1 MRAITVILL
10 AWSIG
15 SASFAQSVPAT
26 EAERRPSLSVATTEI
41 TAGTVTR
48 WLYAEGVAQAARKEF
63 LHFRQAG
70 RVIEIARDAEG
81 RELRA
86 GSQVDAGTL
95 LARIDPRDA
104 QTALDRAEAEAQAAT
119 ERVRAAQASL
129 DHAQANFERQ
139 KDLTERNV
147 STRAQ
152 LDAAKGTYR
161 TAEAGLL
168 EAKANL
174 IVAQAAVTAA
184 QTELERTELTAPFSG
199 TIAQMNIRV
208 GDDVSGAPSDLT
220 DAAQEKS
227 AAIVLIDEA
236 QFDVTL
242 HLPPFE
248 AEGLTEG
255 KGALISDNGT
265 VLASYIRGTRNHDLV
280 LEGNVWSVSPS
291 ITLQRRDVTV
301 TVRTQNSDGFLRD
314 GEFVTVWIAADHAAD
329 TLRVPY
335 DAIIQRGS
343 NYYTYVVE
351 GETAVQ
357 RALTLG
363 LAGLDHIE
371 VLDGLKVGEQAVIRG
386 QHRLTDGA
394 LVRVVEVD

>member
-1 MRAITVILL
+1 M
-10 AWSIG
+10 
-15 SASFAQSVPAT
+15 
-26 EAERRPSLSVATTEI
+26 SVATTEI

>member
-1 MRAITVILL
+1 MRALAVILL

-15 SASFAQSVPAT
+15 TASHAQDAP
-26 EAERRPSLSVATTEI
+26 EAAPRPSLSVATTEVS
-41 TAGTVTR
+41 TGEVTR

-70 RVIEIARDAEG
+70 RVIQIAQDDEG

-86 GSQVDAGTL
+86 GSHVEVGAL

-104 QTALDRAEAEAQAAT
+104 QTALDRAEAEAQAAR

-129 DHAQANFERQ
+129 DQTRADFERQ
-139 KDLTERNV
+139 QSLTERNV
-147 STRAQ
+147 GTRAQ
-152 LDAAKGTYR
+152 LDAAEGAYR

-168 EAKANL
+168 EAQANL
-174 IVAQAAVTAA
+174 IVAQAEVTAA
-184 QTELERTELTAPFSG
+184 RTGLERTELTAPFSG
-199 TIAQMNIRV
+199 TIALMNLRT

-220 DAAQEKS
+220 DAAQERS
-227 AAIVLIDEA
+227 AAIVLIDDA

-255 KGALISDNGT
+255 KPALIGDNGT
-265 VLASYIRGTRNHDLV
+265 ILARHIRGTHNDDPV
-280 LEGNVWSVSPS
+280 LEGHVWSVSPS

-301 TVRTQNSDGFLRD
+301 VVRTLNSSGFLRD
-314 GEFVTVWIAADHAAD
+314 GGFVTVWIAADRSED
-329 TLRVPY
+329 TLRIPY
-335 DAIIQRGS
+335 DAIIQRGE
-343 NYYTYVVE
+343 NYFTYVVE

-357 RALTLG
+357 RPLTLG
-363 LAGLDHIE
+363 LAGLDHVEI
-371 VLDGLKVGEQAVIRG
+371 LDGMKAGEQAVIRG
-386 QHRLTDGA
+386 QHRLSDGA
-394 LVRVVEVD
+394 PVRVVEVE